1 MKGISIT
8 TPYLLYATLLLF
20 TLKAR
25 STNASN
31 GGGVVSRPKIQGA
44 SEPKTIIAVANYG
57 IDRALQGNDTT
68 ESNDTTPSPESTQ
81 GTTEESNT
89 EEAPEVLDPTN
100 PTDPAENVTVT
111 NTEEAPE
118 VLDPTDPTD
127 PAENVTVTTVTTTVT
142 TTTTSASDT
151 TDAEPVNTTEI
162 IQTTVSE
169 TTEATSSPSLPPVID
184 VPGDIGFQDEITGA
198 NDDDGDE
205 GVYGVNGVNGDGNDV
220 EGEGYGDEKKR
231 GLLHSRLLFLMVGV
245 LVGFG
250 IMREVRKRRRR
261 KVLERIRSRGGPRG
275 HLDELY
281 MDSDML

>member
-89 EEAPEVLDPTN
+89 EEAPEVLDPT
-100 PTDPAENVTVT
+100 
-111 NTEEAPE
+111 
-118 VLDPTDPTD
+118 DPTD
-127 PAENVTVTTVTTTVT
+127 PAENVTTVTTTVT
-142 TTTTSASDT
+142 TTTTSTSDT

-162 IQTTVSE
+162 IQTTVTE